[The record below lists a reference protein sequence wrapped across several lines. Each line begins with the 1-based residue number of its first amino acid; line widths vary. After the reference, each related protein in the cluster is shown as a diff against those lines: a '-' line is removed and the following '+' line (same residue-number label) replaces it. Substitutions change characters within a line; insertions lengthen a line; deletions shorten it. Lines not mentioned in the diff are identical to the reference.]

1 MQDMKVFPDI
11 VVQWLQFPV
20 RFLIYYWYEK
30 EGFVAVCH
38 LVVVLDYC
46 CVVETDGKKIVV
58 VVVDMMT
65 VVVVF
70 GQMVDM
76 ADGEDYDRN
85 SVLLGCVIICG
96 IC

>member
-1 MQDMKVFPDI
+1 MENPVVPTQMQDMKVFPDI
-11 VVQWLQFPV
+11 VVQWLQFLV
-20 RFLIYYWYEK
+20 GFLAHYWCEK

-38 LVVVLDYC
+38 LVVVLDHC
-46 CVVETDGKKIVV
+46 CVVETDGKRIVV

-76 ADGEDYDRN
+76 ADSEDYNRN
-85 SVLLGCVIICG
+85 
-96 IC
+96 